1 LFAAQATRLITDRMV
16 QVHGGYGYIEDYPI
30 ARMYRNA
37 RALDLLGG
45 TGELMRV
52 GIASNLFKS
61 QQLEIAP

>member
-1 LFAAQATRLITDRMV
+1 
-16 QVHGGYGYIEDYPI
+16 
-30 ARMYRNA
+30 MYRNA